1 MEVYRN
7 MQQWADIR
15 RRVLQEGV
23 SKRQILRETGLH
35 WTTLEKILAHSQPPG
50 YRLKEFRQ
58 KGKLGPYVDAI
69 RQIIAQDKLIPK
81 KQRHTAKRIFERLRA
96 DGYSGGY
103 TVVKDAVQEIKRTSG
118 EVYMPLV
125 HRPGDAQVDYFH
137 ALARLG
143 GTLQKVAIFLMA
155 LPYSDGFF
163 MMCVPRECTESFWE
177 GHARAFEFFGGVPDR
192 ISYDN
197 SKIAVRAIIGVHA
210 RKLTV
215 GFLQLA
221 SHYLFNYHFCTV
233 RRGNEKG
240 VVEGT
245 GGYARRNFLVPV
257 PQMADYDALNAHLLE
272 CCRSDLQRRLRGQR
286 AVKAELLKEDQAAF
300 LKMPAG
306 PFDACRKQ
314 ATRPNSLSLVRFNDN
329 DYSVPVRWAHH
340 KVTAKGYW
348 DRVEICHGADLVAT
362 HRRCWGKGQTVYEPR
377 HYLPLLDRKPGA
389 LDHGRPLQALDL
401 PECFALLRRRLESEN
416 GHKGTKDYITVLR
429 LLETHT
435 TRRVAAAIEKAMFIG
450 APSPDVVAMYL
461 YPDQLTEPGTFV
473 LAGRPQLRAI
483 HIAPP
488 CPAAYANLLAVEVA
502 S

>member
-1 MEVYRN
+1 

-35 WTTLEKILAHSQPPG
+35 WITLEKILANSQPPG
-50 YRLKEFRQ
+50 YRMKELRQ
-58 KGKLGPYVDAI
+58 KGKLGPYVNFI
-69 RQIIAQDKLIPK
+69 RQILAQDKQVPK
-81 KQRHTAKRIFERLRA
+81 KQRHTAKRIFERLQGE
-96 DGYSGGY
+96 GYTGGY
-103 TVVKDAVQEIKRTSG
+103 TVVKEAVNEIKRTGG

-137 ALARLG
+137 ALANVG
-143 GTLQKVAIFLMA
+143 GVLQKVAIFLMA
-155 LPYSDGFF
+155 LPYSDAFF

-177 GHARAFEFFGGVPDR
+177 GHVRAFAFFGGVPTR

-197 SKIAVRAIIGVHA
+197 SKIAVRAIIGVH
-210 RKLTV
+210 RRQLTD

-221 SHYLFNYHFCTV
+221 SHYLFDHHFCTV

-257 PQMADYDALNAHLLE
+257 PQVADFDALNAHLLE
-272 CCRSDLQRRLRGQR
+272 CCRGDLQRQLRGQR
-286 AVKAELLKEDQAAF
+286 AAKAALLTEDQAAF
-300 LKMPAG
+300 LPLPAA

-314 ATRPNSLSLVRFNDN
+314 AARANSLSLVRFHGN

-340 KVTAKGYW
+340 ELTVKGYW
-348 DRVEICHGADLVAT
+348 DRVVICGGADQVAA
-362 HRRCWGKGQTVYEPR
+362 HRRCWGTGETTYEPR
-377 HYLPLLDRKPGA
+377 HYLPLLEGKPGA
-389 LDHGRPLQALDL
+389 LDHGRPLQALQL
-401 PECFALLRRRLESEN
+401 PECFALLRRRLEGEH
-416 GHKGTKDYITVLR
+416 GHQGTKDYITVLR
-429 LLETHT
+429 LLEKHP
-435 TRRVAAAIEKAMFIG
+435 TRRVAAAIEKALVTG
-450 APSPDVVAMYL
+450 APSPDVVAVYL
-461 YPDQLTEPGTFV
+461 YPDERTEPGTFV

-483 HIAPP
+483 KIAPP
-488 CPAAYANLLAVEVA
+488 RPGAYGDLMAGEVA